1 MGGHTDSDMAEMTE
15 SAGRCMDLGNTCKQT
30 QCHKLSRKDFTL
42 PITPL
47 ACQQGPITI
56 TQHFS
61 LSCILH
67 LFLKGALIHF
77 FFLIENS
84 FALKDWKTSFISMA

>member
-1 MGGHTDSDMAEMTE
+1 MGGGGRADSDMVEIAG

-30 QCHKLSRKDFTL
+30 QCHNLSRKDFTL
-42 PITPL
+42 PITPF

-61 LSCILH
+61 LSGILH

-77 FFLIENS
+77 FFFS
-84 FALKDWKTSFISMA
+84 LKIVLY